1 MSKLTNLTTIWLIV
15 VVFSSSLLVPVAP
28 AGAWLLPL
36 LFRSVAFNVAKQD
49 LKARYAI
56 FCKKAPQR
64 CRVKFS
70 TRKKIARSKKLK
82 KVYSKPKTQRIR
94 QRSAHLR

>member
-1 MSKLTNLTTIWLIV
+1 MSKLTNLTTIWLVV

-28 AGAWLLPL
+28 AGAWLL

-82 KVYSKPKTQRIR
+82 KVYSKPKNQRIR